1 MNSYSHFR
9 RQRLAMQTTTA
20 AEVER
25 FLQRINER
33 SELNAFLVVD
43 AEQARI
49 DALESDRRFSEGT
62 ERALEGMVIAVK
74 DNISL
79 RGLPLTCGS
88 AMLKGFTPVYNA
100 TVAERLKSHGA
111 IFIGKT
117 NCDEFAMGSSNETSA
132 YGPVGHPLDSSY
144 VPGGSS
150 GGSAVAVADGHCH
163 VSLGSDT
170 GGSIRQPAAFC
181 GVIGYKPT
189 YGRVSRYGL
198 VAFASSLDQ
207 IGPFAHSIEDIARVY
222 DAMSG
227 SDAKDSTT
235 SPLPPDTSHAALAHH
250 DDDLCIGIVDASVIE
265 GCSEEILERYANSI
279 RTIQSAGIRT
289 VTVSLEGKEAWIPTY
304 YILATAE
311 ASANLSRFDGVRFG
325 HRTANAGDDDDFI
338 MLSRSEGFGEEVQRR
353 IMLGTFVL
361 SSGYYDAYYKKGQQ
375 ARRKVLDGYKQIFS
389 QCSVLFLPTTPSTAF
404 RRGEKSTNPI
414 EMYLNDLFTVSANL
428 AGIPA
433 ISIPAG
439 AGSNGFPIGMQLQ
452 AAHNDD
458 ARLLRV
464 SQRIMD
470 IIG

>member
-1 MNSYSHFR
+1 
-9 RQRLAMQTTTA
+9 
-20 AEVER
+20 
-25 FLQRINER
+25 
-33 SELNAFLVVD
+33 
-43 AEQARI
+43 
-49 DALESDRRFSEGT
+49 
-62 ERALEGMVIAVK
+62 
-74 DNISL
+74 
-79 RGLPLTCGS
+79 
-88 AMLKGFTPVYNA
+88 
-100 TVAERLKSHGA
+100 
-111 IFIGKT
+111 
-117 NCDEFAMGSSNETSA
+117 
-132 YGPVGHPLDSSY
+132 
-144 VPGGSS
+144 
-150 GGSAVAVADGHCH
+150 
-163 VSLGSDT
+163 
-170 GGSIRQPAAFC
+170 
-181 GVIGYKPT
+181 
-189 YGRVSRYGL
+189 
-198 VAFASSLDQ
+198 LDQ

-389 QCSVLFLPTTPSTAF
+389 ECSVLFLPTTPSTAF

-470 IIG
+470 MIG